1 MLIFRRLFDFY
12 INASIHVALAVV
24 ALAYITV
31 WELHLDTS
39 PYLFLFVF
47 FGAITGYNFVKY
59 SKLAGMHHRSLAH
72 FLRTIQIFSFFSFG
86 IGTFSLFYLP
96 VKVLWITAIFGA
108 FTFLYAAPFFR
119 QKNLRSLSGFKIFV
133 VALVWAGVTVLV
145 PLAMTELT
153 LTLDIGLTFLQRF
166 LFVIVLTLPFE
177 IRDLQYDLANLQT
190 LPQRLGVKKTKFLGI
205 FFLVLSVSL
214 EGFKDPFNETHFLSF
229 VMVCLLAGLALVVS
243 GKKQSGYFA
252 SFWVESIPIV
262 WMLISLF
269 LECYSVVS
277 L

>member
-1 MLIFRRLFDFY
+1 MMIFRRLFDFY
-12 INASIHVALAVV
+12 INASIHVSLAVV

-59 SKLAGMHHRSLAH
+59 SKLAGIHHRSLTDS
-72 FLRTIQIFSFFSFG
+72 LRTIQIFSFLSFG
-86 IGTFSLFYLP
+86 IVTFCLFNLP
-96 VKVLWITAIFGA
+96 VKVLWITAIFGV
-108 FTFLYAAPFFR
+108 FTFLYSAPFFR
-119 QKNLRSLSGFKIFV
+119 HKNLRSLSGFKIFV

-153 LTLDIGLTFLQRF
+153 LTLDIALTFLQRF

-190 LPQRLGVKKTKFLGI
+190 LPQRLGVQKTKFLGI

-214 EGFKDPFNETHFLSF
+214 ERFKDLFNETHFLSF
-229 VMVCLLAGLALVVS
+229 ATVCLLAGLALMVS

-262 WMLISLF
+262 WMLFSLF
-269 LECYSVVS
+269 L
-277 L
+277 